1 MPDGSCLNVNIPKL
15 PSKDIKGIRICR
27 QSNGNWIEVDERK
40 DPAGRT
46 YYWLTGTFQNYDSR
60 EDTDEWALANG
71 YAAVVPVQYDVT
83 VTPLFLNLKVGV
95 MIKDQLFIRGAVL
108 GFLIP
113 SIAFMIYSL
122 VRTDGDFVALYY
134 ELNALNIH
142 THVMSLCMYP
152 MRFLSLF
159 SLNQIGKPARGIL
172 MTTIV
177 FALLITLDK
186 FL

>member
-1 MPDGSCLNVNIPKL
+1 
-15 PSKDIKGIRICR
+15 
-27 QSNGNWIEVDERK
+27 
-40 DPAGRT
+40 
-46 YYWLTGTFQNYDSR
+46 
-60 EDTDEWALANG
+60 
-71 YAAVVPVQYDVT
+71 
-83 VTPLFLNLKVGV
+83 

-122 VRTDGDFVALYY
+122 VRMDGDFVALYY
-134 ELNALNIH
+134 ELNALNVH
-142 THVMSLCMYP
+142 THVMSLCVLPNAIPFFMFIKSN
-152 MRFLSLF
+152 RE
-159 SLNQIGKPARGIL
+159 KPARGIL